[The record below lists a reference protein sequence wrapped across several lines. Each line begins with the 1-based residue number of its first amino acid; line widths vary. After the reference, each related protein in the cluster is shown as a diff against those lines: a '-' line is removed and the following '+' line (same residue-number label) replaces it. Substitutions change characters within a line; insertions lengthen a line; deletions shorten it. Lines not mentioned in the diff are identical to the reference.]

1 MNPLRSIR
9 HSKNMRRI
17 KRDIARGRM
26 SVLCGSEPVLDN
38 TDVHFVETVN
48 HSALMIPSDCQ
59 GNHPSCGGHALANRI
74 EWQMNGSGRF
84 ISKGYQLD
92 GYEFWK
98 QTRQK
103 EYGNLVSGLTPQ
115 QIAEAAFDLD
125 LMTGVYSIV
134 SPTEA
139 LRILPF
145 RPLICGINIT
155 TEWYRASKNKNGYID
170 KGGLSVGPHAEVL
183 VGATI
188 NNSKK
193 YVHLLNSWGT
203 NHAWHGIETISLEM
217 FLERCIC
224 CVDLRGELTNPEK
237 YLRRWRG

>member
-1 MNPLRSIR
+1 MSLIRSILHTR
-9 HSKNMRRI
+9 NMRRI

-48 HSALMIPSDCQ
+48 HAALMIPSDCQ
-59 GNHPSCGGHALANRI
+59 GNHSSCGGHALANRI

-84 ISKGYQLD
+84 IPENLQLD
-92 GYEFWK
+92 GYALWK
-98 QTRQK
+98 YKRLK
-103 EYGNLVSGLTPQ
+103 EYGHLFGGLTPQ
-115 QIAEAAFDLD
+115 QIAETAFELD
-125 LMTGVYSIV
+125 ILKGDYSIV
-134 SPTEA
+134 SAAEA
-139 LRILPF
+139 LRILPH
-145 RPLICGINIT
+145 RPLICGLNISDQ
-155 TEWYRASKNKNGYID
+155 WYRASKDNGYID
-170 KGGLSVGPHAEVL
+170 EKGLSYGGHAEVL

-188 NNSKK
+188 NEGRKF
-193 YVHLLNSWGT
+193 VHLLNSWGT

>member
-1 MNPLRSIR
+1 MNPLRSIK

-17 KRDIARGRM
+17 QRDIERGRT
-26 SVLCGSEPVLDN
+26 SLVCAGALCSEPS
-38 TDVHFVETVN
+38 DVVFVETVN
-48 HSALMIPSDCQ
+48 HAALMIPSDCQ
-59 GNHPSCGGHALANRI
+59 SNHPSSGGHALANRI

-84 ISKGYQLD
+84 IPKGYQLD
-92 GYEFWK
+92 GYALWK
-98 QTRQK
+98 YKRLK
-103 EYGNLVSGLTPQ
+103 EYGHLFGGLTPQ
-115 QIAEAAFDLD
+115 QIAETAFELD
-125 LMTGVYSIV
+125 LLKGDYSIV
-134 SPTEA
+134 SAADA
-139 LRILPF
+139 LKILPN
-145 RPLICGINIT
+145 RPLICGLNISDQ
-155 TEWYRASKNKNGYID
+155 WYRASKSNGYID
-170 KGGLSVGPHAEVL
+170 EKGLSCGGHAEVL